1 MTFVHG
7 FVPFIALAMALLLS
21 CRRKAA
27 AAAAAAAAAEEMR
40 QNYVIKIVKLI

>member
-27 AAAAAAAAAEEMR
+27 AAAAAEEMR

>member
-27 AAAAAAAAAEEMR
+27 AAAAEEMR